1 MMKSAF
7 ETKESVQA
15 TQLTDVLSY
24 QGKKMAV
31 RFKFKDSTKEYDV
44 MLTRRQYEN
53 LKSIPT
59 LQYCKTII
67 N

>member
-7 ETKESVQA
+7 ETEEGIQA
-15 TQLTDVLSY
+15 TQLSDVLSY
-24 QGKKMAV
+24 QSKKMAV
-31 RFKFKDSTKEYDV
+31 RYKFKDSEKEYNV

-53 LKSIPT
+53 LKSIAT
-59 LQYCKTII
+59 LQYCKTTV

>member
-7 ETKESVQA
+7 ETEEGVQA
-15 TQLTDVLSY
+15 AQLNDVLIY
-24 QGKKMAV
+24 QSKKMAV

-59 LQYCKTII
+59 LQYCKTTI

>member
-7 ETKESVQA
+7 ETEESVQA

-59 LQYCKTII
+59 LQYCKTIV

>member
-7 ETKESVQA
+7 ETEESVQA

-44 MLTRRQYEN
+44 VLTRRQYEN

-59 LQYCKTII
+59 LQYCKTTV

>member
-7 ETKESVQA
+7 ETEESVQA

-59 LQYCKTII
+59 LQYCKTTV

>member
-1 MMKSAF
+1 MKSAF
-7 ETKESVQA
+7 ETEESVQA
-15 TQLTDVLSY
+15 TQLTEVLTY

-59 LQYCKTII
+59 LQYCKTVI

>member
-7 ETKESVQA
+7 ETEEGIQA
-15 TQLTDVLSY
+15 TQLSDVLSY
-24 QGKKMAV
+24 QSKKMAV
-31 RFKFKDSTKEYDV
+31 RYKFKDSEKEYNV

-59 LQYCKTII
+59 LQYCKTTV

>member
-7 ETKESVQA
+7 ETEESVQA
-15 TQLTDVLSY
+15 RQLTDVLSY

-31 RFKFKDSTKEYDV
+31 RFKFKDSTKEHDV